1 MAERSKAADCKS
13 AGLCPTKVRIL
24 LSPPAS
30 RIALRL
36 SRFAINAIRDQRLA
50 NRELSGSNSVG
61 RVTAFQAV
69 GRGFESRL
77 PLQIRWPLSVGRSP
91 NPLGQRSTA
100 IGERIALVA
109 QR

>member
-24 LSPPAS
+24 LSPPV
-30 RIALRL
+30 L
-36 SRFAINAIRDQRLA
+36 S
-50 NRELSGSNSVG
+50 LSGSNSVG

-77 PLQIRWPLSVGRSP
+77 PLQIRPNCPRSSGVEHV
-91 NPLGQRSTA
+91 LGKDGVTSSTLVEGSRQRRRE
-100 IGERIALVA
+100 IEN
-109 QR
+109 